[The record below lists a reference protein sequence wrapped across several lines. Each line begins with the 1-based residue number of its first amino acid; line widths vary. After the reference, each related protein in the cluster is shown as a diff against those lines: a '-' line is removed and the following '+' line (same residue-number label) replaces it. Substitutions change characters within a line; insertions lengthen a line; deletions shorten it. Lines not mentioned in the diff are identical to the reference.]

1 MKTVALK
8 DAQARLPELAREVE
22 AGETIVVMEDGAPVF
37 DMTPHDAP
45 LRGVNFA
52 ELERLKK
59 KWAWTRY
66 FPMSHLIS
74 TILCPKIFSFA
85 RFPDRGRPSGFE
97 YRHSAHRTE

>member
-37 DMTPHDAP
+37 DMTPHEEP
-45 LRGVNFA
+45 LRGVDFA

-59 KWAWTRY
+59 KWGVD
-66 FPMSHLIS
+66 
-74 TILCPKIFSFA
+74 KVFSYVA
-85 RFPDRGRPSGFE
+85 PDFDDPLPEDFLLRPLP
-97 YRHSAHRTE
+97 